1 MYREKDVDIS
11 RKEGG
16 MPKFEE
22 KLYVLLHSALMC
34 TTRKTRGVFKM
45 PFFYCINNGGSF
57 LIVRCVHKLH
67 CCAVQWQVS
76 SPVECPHKQE
86 VSQSGLSS
94 ASYDSVHD
102 IESVEHQVAVQQ

>member
-1 MYREKDVDIS
+1 MQLVCLVIPD
-11 RKEGG
+11 
-16 MPKFEE
+16 
-22 KLYVLLHSALMC
+22 LLI
-34 TTRKTRGVFKM
+34 VFRIKVHTQK
-45 PFFYCINNGGSF
+45 INVFVGNYENNS
-57 LIVRCVHKLH
+57 LVNYKHCAQSIVRCVHKLH